1 MDQTNKFNA
10 NKFNANKFK
19 QVVILDDKF
28 IFGKSIYK
36 NNEKKVKNDKYILN
50 FIKEYNRSL
59 NYINK
64 FEINFDDV

>member
-1 MDQTNKFNA
+1 MDQT

-36 NNEKKVKNDKYILN
+36 NNEKKLKNDKYILN

-64 FEINFDDV
+64 FEINLD